1 MKPPPFKISGKIIWG
16 SSLLLAV
23 IIALPQIVSKHF
35 NLYETIANSVITFAF
50 SIFVWY
56 YSVYMLPAYT
66 SKDLAKGFS
75 TSRLLKTLG
84 LGILLMFILAY
95 AQQLIL
101 SHLDFGATMLM
112 VEVRG
117 ILISLTF
124 YMFIHLLY
132 QNYHNQQV
140 SIALERSKMDNLAAQ
155 YELLRQQVNPHFLF
169 NSLNTLKYMVE
180 SNDAHSV
187 EFILKLSDF
196 YRFTLESRKSDLIR
210 LSEELKILEA
220 FLFLLKARFEEGLEV
235 DIELNDTL
243 NTTRIPPF
251 TLQLLVEN
259 AVKHN
264 IVSMERPLR
273 IRIYEENNMLVV
285 ENSLQLKRI
294 PEASTGIGLDNIN
307 QRYQHLTGKEI
318 LIIPGEKYFTVK
330 LPLLYE
336 DRDHRR

>member
-1 MKPPPFKISGKIIWG
+1 MKPPPFKISHTIIWG
-16 SSLLLAV
+16 SSLLLAI
-23 IIALPQIVSKHF
+23 IIALPQLVSRHF
-35 NLYETIANSVITFAF
+35 NLYEMLANSAITFIF

-56 YSVYMLPAYT
+56 YSVYMLPAYS

-75 TSRLLKTLG
+75 VTRLMKTLG
-84 LGILLMFILAY
+84 IGILLMFMLAY
-95 AQQLIL
+95 LQQLIL

-112 VEVRG
+112 IEVRG

-180 SNDAHSV
+180 SNDKHSV

-196 YRFTLESRKSDLIR
+196 YRFTLESRKSDLIP
-210 LSEELKILEA
+210 LSEELKILNA
-220 FLFLLKARFEEGLEV
+220 FIFLLKARFEEGLEIAIQLQPQL
-235 DIELNDTL
+235 DNC
-243 NTTRIPPF
+243 RIPPF

-264 IVSMERPLR
+264 IVSTDRPLQ
-273 IRIYEENNMLVV
+273 IRIFAEGNNLVV
-285 ENSLQLKRI
+285 ENTLQLKRN
-294 PEASTGIGLDNIN
+294 PEAGTGIGLDNIN
-307 QRYQHLTGKEI
+307 QRYQHLAGKEI
-318 LIIPGEKYFTVK
+318 QITPTEKYFTVK

-336 DRDHRR
+336 DRDR

>member
-1 MKPPPFKISGKIIWG
+1 MKPPPFKISHTVIWG

-23 IIALPQIVSKHF
+23 IIALPQLVSRNF
-35 NLYETIANSVITFAF
+35 NLYEMIANSAITFVF

-56 YSVYMLPAYT
+56 YSVYMLPAYS

-75 TSRLLKTLG
+75 VTRLLKTLG
-84 LGILLMFILAY
+84 IGILLMFLLAY
-95 AQQLIL
+95 VQQLIL

-112 VEVRG
+112 IEVRG

-180 SNDAHSV
+180 SNDKHSV

-196 YRFTLESRKSDLIR
+196 YRYTLESRKSDLIP
-210 LSEELKILEA
+210 LSEELKILDA
-220 FLFLLKARFEEGLEV
+220 FLFLLKARFEEGM
-235 DIELNDTL
+235 DISIQLQDAL
-243 NTTRIPPF
+243 HSSRIPPF

-264 IVSMERPLR
+264 IVSTGKPLQ
-273 IRIYEENNMLVV
+273 ISIFAENDQLVV
-285 ENSLQLKRI
+285 KNSLQPKRN

-307 QRYQHLTGKEI
+307 QRYQHLAGKEI
-318 LIIPGEKYFTVK
+318 QIIPAEKYFTVK

-336 DRDHRR
+336 DRDR

>member
-1 MKPPPFKISGKIIWG
+1 MKTPAFKISHTVIWG

-23 IIALPQIVSKHF
+23 IIALPKIAERQF
-35 NLYETIANSVITFAF
+35 NLYETIANSAITFIF

-56 YSVYMLPAYT
+56 YSMYMLPAYS
-66 SKDLAKGFS
+66 SKDIAKGFS
-75 TSRLLKTLG
+75 MGRLLKTLG

-95 AQQLIL
+95 VQQLIL
-101 SHLDFGATMLM
+101 THLEFGPTMLM
-112 VEVRG
+112 IEVRG

-169 NSLNTLKYMVE
+169 NSLHTLKYMVE
-180 SNDAHSV
+180 SGDKHSV

-196 YRFTLESRKSDLIR
+196 YRFTLESRKSDLIP
-210 LSEELKILEA
+210 LSEELSILDA
-220 FLFLLKARFEEGLEV
+220 FLFLLKARFEEGIDVSIKLEE
-235 DIELNDTL
+235 DLQSA
-243 NTTRIPPF
+243 RIPPF

-264 IVSMERPLR
+264 VVSTDRPLR
-273 IRIYEENNMLVV
+273 MRIFAEDGSLVV
-285 ENSLQLKRI
+285 ENSLRI
-294 PEASTGIGLDNIN
+294 KHTPEASTGIGLDNIN
-307 QRYQHLTGKEI
+307 QRYLHLSGKEI
-318 LIIPGEKYFTVK
+318 EIIPGELFFTVK

-336 DRDHRR
+336 DRHR